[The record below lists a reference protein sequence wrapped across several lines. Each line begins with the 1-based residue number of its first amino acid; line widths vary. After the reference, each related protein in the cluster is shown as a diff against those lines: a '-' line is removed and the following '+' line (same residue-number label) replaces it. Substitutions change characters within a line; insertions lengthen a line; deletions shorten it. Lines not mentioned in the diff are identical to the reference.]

1 MLYAFW
7 GVQLEYSKL
16 VIFDVDGTL
25 NQTERYAVDA
35 YRKALHEIG
44 MDHFTDEQLKS
55 RIGAPFQED
64 ICFFLGDQA
73 NTLGE
78 QFLTCTARYWFE
90 GIRKKAAVYPGTY
103 AMLDSLKQKGYQLA
117 VCSNAEPK
125 ELELILDA
133 LNIKSRFDYIQSLT
147 EKGTKKESLKKLLE
161 CCNPQ
166 RAVMVGDRDYD
177 REAAERNEIAFIAC
191 MYGYG
196 APGELE
202 RCEYQAA
209 SVLEIPDL
217 VNQLDS

>member
-1 MLYAFW
+1 
-7 GVQLEYSKL
+7 
-16 VIFDVDGTL
+16 
-25 NQTERYAVDA
+25 
-35 YRKALHEIG
+35 
-44 MDHFTDEQLKS
+44 
-55 RIGAPFQED
+55 
-64 ICFFLGDQA
+64 
-73 NTLGE
+73 
-78 QFLTCTARYWFE
+78 
-90 GIRKKAAVYPGTY
+90 
-103 AMLDSLKQKGYQLA
+103 MLDSLKQKGYQLA
-117 VCSNAEPK
+117 VCSNADPK

-166 RAVMVGDRDYD
+166 WAVMVGDRDYD